1 MFLYAPGG
9 LVSEECPS
17 TIASFS
23 CAEDSIPRKR
33 DRSRWRHLFTLFLSS
48 LSGDDTD
55 LGEDKAGEFLKHTAR
70 QSTSPTKY
78 NELVGLSNLSI
89 GTSNYYSNTT
99 GFLTTSSN
107 ARFLKAVVAGDA
119 ELDGRILTLK
129 LKNSA
134 FSELESATSN
144 FRPDVLLGEGGF
156 WKVYTGWVDEK
167 TLAPSRWGSGIL
179 VAVKK
184 LNPESIEGFNEWQ
197 AEMKFVGGLSHPNIV
212 RLLGYCW
219 KDKESF
225 LVSEFMQKGS
235 LDNHLFRI
243 ILNLSGNPSIQPLSW
258 EKRLKIAIGAARGL
272 TFLHGSEKQVIYRD
286 FKTSNIFI
294 DSGNMQP
301 FSCRILPMKQ
311 RFILALWHLD

>member
-197 AEMKFVGGLSHPNIV
+197 MKVFDLVNFM
-212 RLLGYCW
+212 
-219 KDKESF
+219 KD
-225 LVSEFMQKGS
+225 
-235 LDNHLFRI
+235 
-243 ILNLSGNPSIQPLSW
+243 
-258 EKRLKIAIGAARGL
+258 
-272 TFLHGSEKQVIYRD
+272 LHCY
-286 FKTSNIFI
+286 F
-294 DSGNMQP
+294 
-301 FSCRILPMKQ
+301 
-311 RFILALWHLD
+311 